1 MMRHNGSKPNS
12 YMIEE
17 TVENLEVLN
26 SPEEKNEKSDFLT
39 KFVTKPFK
47 AVIKMAGLELSK
59 CHYVS
64 LSVNIFRRQKKKL
77 VK

>member
-1 MMRHNGSKPNS
+1 MLSSTQQGQDPDPE
-12 YMIEE
+12 IEE

-64 LSVNIFRRQKKKL
+64 LSVNISA
-77 VK
+77 V